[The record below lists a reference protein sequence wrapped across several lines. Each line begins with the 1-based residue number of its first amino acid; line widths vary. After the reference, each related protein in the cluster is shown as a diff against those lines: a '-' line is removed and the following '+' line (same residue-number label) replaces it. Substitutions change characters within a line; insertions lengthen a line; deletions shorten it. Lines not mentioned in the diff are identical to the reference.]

1 MLATVWREG
10 LGLAC
15 HIDIG
20 GFLFIPSCPLR
31 FGLGSLLLPF
41 IQDLERMFDRRYN
54 AATAQHNVEKGKRD
68 YFSGIMLRL
77 LFFFWHVERLDYC
90 VTATIQQNSVN
101 SDQNA
106 VLERKLLFG
115 RVSYFNFGL
124 GSEWARHRFFFS
136 LRCI

>member
-1 MLATVWREG
+1 MIQGGLDVVLATVWREG

-20 GFLFIPSCPLR
+20 VFLFIPSYPLR

-41 IQDLERMFDRRYN
+41 IQDLERIFDRRYN

-77 LFFFWHVERLDYC
+77 FFFWHVER
-90 VTATIQQNSVN
+90 
-101 SDQNA
+101 
-106 VLERKLLFG
+106 
-115 RVSYFNFGL
+115 
-124 GSEWARHRFFFS
+124 
-136 LRCI
+136 